1 MEKILKVLND
11 KGYENIQVN
20 GNILTGF
27 KDQRVMTGK
36 IIDTEADLR
45 EDFDFFMIPYEKD
58 FLFYSIQ
65 S

>member
-36 IIDTEADLR
+36 IIDIEADLR